1 LYTKTSSE
9 DRLYNFFLEQKRKFL
24 PLKLIKKFF
33 IFYIFTFK
41 EIHGRY
47 QGDECYQIIMELA
60 HFYDLCL
67 RNKAYLKIRM
77 YVIYFLLIF
86 INNVHYK

>member
-1 LYTKTSSE
+1 MVDTKE
-9 DRLYNFFLEQKRKFL
+9 MNDR
-24 PLKLIKKFF
+24 
-33 IFYIFTFK
+33 
-41 EIHGRY
+41 
-47 QGDECYQIIMELA
+47 YQIIMELA
-60 HFYDLCL
+60 HFYNLRS